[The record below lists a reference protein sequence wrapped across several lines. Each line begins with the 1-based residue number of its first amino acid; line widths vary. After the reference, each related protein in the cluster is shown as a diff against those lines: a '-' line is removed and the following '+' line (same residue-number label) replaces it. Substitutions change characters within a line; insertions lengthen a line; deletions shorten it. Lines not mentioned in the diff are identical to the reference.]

1 MMNDQLFQVEVLS
14 ETLRFEGTTE
24 KQVYG
29 VIFVKSGDVS
39 FPDAHWTDF
48 IVTILGWWANTLKTF
63 DFKTK
68 ETATLRFMDGPF
80 EIRLRPVDGERLEI
94 EFVEAGITSRV
105 VHQTQ
110 ITLETLRIEIYSA
123 IATVVQKCA
132 SFEGKSKDIE
142 KLKTLLNDLPK
153 NEGLCSIF
161 AALC

>member
-1 MMNDQLFQVEVLS
+1 M
-14 ETLRFEGTTE
+14 
-24 KQVYG
+24 
-29 VIFVKSGDVS
+29 
-39 FPDAHWTDF
+39 
-48 IVTILGWWANTLKTF
+48 LKTF

-80 EIRLRPVDGERLEI
+80 EIRLRPVDDERLEI